1 LAAGRHRPLGKEGRG
16 MAPDLSTPSRHKL
29 HEDIFAMLIGTMLV
43 SLGIAFYAQ
52 VQLTTGSSAGLALL
66 LQYITGIPFGGLFF
80 AINLPFY
87 ALAWWRMGLPFTL
100 KTIASVAMVSYF
112 TSQIPGWIGIERIDP
127 LFAALVGGGLMGLGI
142 LSLFRHKASVGGIN
156 ILALFLQ
163 ENFGIR
169 AGYFQLGVD
178 AVILIIAFF
187 VLPFDRVI
195 YSILGAL
202 VLNLI
207 IALNHRP
214 GRYVGFS

>member
-1 LAAGRHRPLGKEGRG
+1 
-16 MAPDLSTPSRHKL
+16 MTPDLSTPSRHRL
-29 HEDIFAMLIGTMLV
+29 HEDVFAIFIGTMLV
-43 SLGIAFYAQ
+43 SLGIAFYAEA
-52 VQLTTGSSAGLALL
+52 QLTTGSTAGLALL
-66 LQYITGIPFGGLFF
+66 LQYMTGIPFGWLFF
-80 AINLPFY
+80 VINLPFY
-87 ALAWWRMGLPFTL
+87 VLAFLRMGLPFTT
-100 KTIASVAMVSYF
+100 KTVAGVALVSF
-112 TSQIPGWIGIERIDP
+112 FSGQISGWIDIGSINP

-156 ILALFLQ
+156 ILALYLQ
-163 ENFGIR
+163 DNFGIR

-178 AVILIIAFF
+178 AIILVIAFF
-187 VLPFDRVI
+187 VLPFDRVL

>member
-1 LAAGRHRPLGKEGRG
+1 
-16 MAPDLSTPSRHKL
+16 MTPDLATPSRHRL

-43 SLGIAFYAQ
+43 SLGIVFYAQ
-52 VQLTTGSSAGLALL
+52 VTLTTGSTAGLALL
-66 LQYITGIPFGGLFF
+66 LQYVTGISFGWLFF

-87 ALAWWRMGLPFTL
+87 ILAVLRMGWPFAI
-100 KTIASVAMVSYF
+100 KTFACVGLVSYF
-112 TSQIPGWIGIERIDP
+112 TANIPAWLDISSIHP
-127 LFAALVGGGLMGLGI
+127 LFAALVGGGMMGLGI

-169 AGYFQLGVD
+169 AGYFQLGID
-178 AVILIIAFF
+178 AVILVAAFF
-187 VLPFDRVI
+187 VLPFDRVV

-202 VLNLI
+202 VLNMI
-207 IALNHRP
+207 IATNHKP

>member
-1 LAAGRHRPLGKEGRG
+1 
-16 MAPDLSTPSRHKL
+16 MTPDLSTPSRHTL
-29 HEDIFAMLIGTMLV
+29 LEDIFAMLIGTVLV
-43 SLGIAFYAQ
+43 SLGIAFYSE

-66 LQYITGIPFGGLFF
+66 LQYATGIPFGWLFF

-87 ALAWWRMGLPFTL
+87 ALAFWRMGWPFAV
-100 KTIASVAMVSYF
+100 KTIACVALVSWL
-112 TSQIPGWIGIERIDP
+112 SGQIPVWIGIERIDP
-127 LFAALVGGGLMGLGI
+127 LFAALVGGGLIGLGI

-156 ILALFLQ
+156 ILALYLQ
-163 ENFGIR
+163 DNFGIR

-178 AVILIIAFF
+178 AAILVAAFF
-187 VLPFDRVI
+187 ILPIDRVI

>member
-1 LAAGRHRPLGKEGRG
+1 
-16 MAPDLSTPSRHKL
+16 MTPDLSAPSRHKL
-29 HEDIFAMLIGTMLV
+29 HEDIFAILIGTVLV

-52 VQLTTGSSAGLALL
+52 AQLTTGSSAGLALL
-66 LQYITGIPFGGLFF
+66 LQYVTGIPFGWLFF

-87 ALAWWRMGLPFTL
+87 VLAWLRMGLPFTL
-100 KTIASVAMVSYF
+100 KTIASVAMVSWF
-112 TSQIPGWIGIERIDP
+112 SGQIPGWIGIERIDP

-178 AVILIIAFF
+178 AVILVIAFF

-202 VLNLI
+202 VLNMI

>member
-1 LAAGRHRPLGKEGRG
+1 
-16 MAPDLSTPSRHKL
+16 MTPDLSTPSRHNL

-43 SLGIAFYAQ
+43 SLGIAFYSQ

-66 LQYITGIPFGGLFF
+66 LQYATGIPFGWLFF

-87 ALAWWRMGLPFTL
+87 ALAFWRMGWQFAV
-100 KTIASVAMVSYF
+100 KTIACVALVSYF
-112 TSQIPGWIGIERIDP
+112 SGQIPLWIGIERIDP
-127 LFAALVGGGLMGLGI
+127 LFAALVGGGLIGLGI

-156 ILALFLQ
+156 ILALYLQ

-178 AVILIIAFF
+178 AMILLAAFF
-187 VLPFDRVI
+187 ILPLDRVL
-195 YSILGAL
+195 YSVLGAL
-202 VLNLI
+202 VLNMI

>member
-1 LAAGRHRPLGKEGRG
+1 
-16 MAPDLSTPSRHKL
+16 MTPDLSTPSRHKL

-43 SLGIAFYAQ
+43 SLGIVFYAQ
-52 VQLTTGSSAGLALL
+52 VTLTTGSTAGLALL
-66 LQYITGIPFGGLFF
+66 LQYVTGIPFGWLFF

-87 ALAWWRMGLPFTL
+87 ILAVLRMG
-100 KTIASVAMVSYF
+100 
-112 TSQIPGWIGIERIDP
+112 
-127 LFAALVGGGLMGLGI
+127 GGGLMGLGI

-169 AGYFQLGVD
+169 AGYFQLGID
-178 AVILIIAFF
+178 AIILVAAFF

-202 VLNLI
+202 ELNMI
-207 IALNHRP
+207 IATNHKP

>member
-1 LAAGRHRPLGKEGRG
+1 
-16 MAPDLSTPSRHKL
+16 MTPDLSTPSRHRL

-52 VQLTTGSSAGLALL
+52 VTLTTGSTAGLALL
-66 LQYITGIPFGGLFF
+66 LQYITG

-87 ALAWWRMGLPFTL
+87 VLAVLRMGWPFAI
-100 KTIASVAMVSYF
+100 KTFVCVGLVSYF
-112 TSQIPGWIGIERIDP
+112 TAHIPAWLDIGSIDP
-127 LFAALVGGGLMGLGI
+127 LFAALVGGGLIGLGI

-156 ILALFLQ
+156 VLALFLQ
-163 ENFGIR
+163 ENFGVR

-178 AVILIIAFF
+178 AIILLAAFF
-187 VLPFDRVI
+187 MLPFDRVV

-202 VLNLI
+202 IMNMI

>member
-1 LAAGRHRPLGKEGRG
+1 
-16 MAPDLSTPSRHKL
+16 MTPDLSTPSRHKL

-66 LQYITGIPFGGLFF
+66 LQYITGIPFGWLFF

-178 AVILIIAFF
+178 AVILVIAFF
-187 VLPFDRVI
+187 VLPFDRVL

>member
-1 LAAGRHRPLGKEGRG
+1 
-16 MAPDLSTPSRHKL
+16 MTPDLSTPSRHNL
-29 HEDIFAMLIGTMLV
+29 PEDIFAMLIGTMLV

-66 LQYITGIPFGGLFF
+66 LQYATGIPFGWLFF

-87 ALAWWRMGLPFTL
+87 GLALWRMGWPFAL
-100 KTIASVAMVSYF
+100 KTVVCVALVSHF
-112 TSQIPGWIGIERIDP
+112 SGQIPLWVGIERIDP
-127 LFAALVGGGLMGLGI
+127 LFAALVGGGLIGLGI

-156 ILALFLQ
+156 ILALYLQ

-178 AVILIIAFF
+178 AIILIAAFF
-187 VLPFDRVI
+187 VLPLDRVL
-195 YSILGAL
+195 YSVLGAL

>member
-1 LAAGRHRPLGKEGRG
+1 
-16 MAPDLSTPSRHKL
+16 MTPDLASPSHHRWY
-29 HEDIFAMLIGTMLV
+29 EDIFAIFIGTTLV
-43 SLGIAFYAQ
+43 SLGIAFYSSA
-52 VQLTTGSSAGLALL
+52 QLTTGSSAGLALL
-66 LQYITGIPFGGLFF
+66 LQYATGIPFGWLFF

-87 ALAWWRMGLPFTL
+87 GLAFLRMGWPFAV
-100 KTIASVAMVSYF
+100 KTIVSVALVSWL
-112 TSQIPGWIGIERIDP
+112 TGQVPLWIGIDRIEP
-127 LFAALVGGGLMGLGI
+127 LFASLVGGGLIGLGI

-156 ILALFLQ
+156 ILALYLQ

-178 AVILIIAFF
+178 AIILVAAFF
-187 VLPFDRVI
+187 ILPFDRVL

-202 VLNLI
+202 VLNMI

>member
-1 LAAGRHRPLGKEGRG
+1 
-16 MAPDLSTPSRHKL
+16 MTPDLSTPSRHKL

-66 LQYITGIPFGGLFF
+66 LQYITGIPFGWLFF

-100 KTIASVAMVSYF
+100 KTIASVAMVSFF

-187 VLPFDRVI
+187 VLPFDRVL

>member
-1 LAAGRHRPLGKEGRG
+1 
-16 MAPDLSTPSRHKL
+16 MTPDLDSPSHHKWY
-29 HEDIFAMLIGTMLV
+29 EDIFAILIGTTLV
-43 SLGIAFYAQ
+43 SLGIAFYAEA
-52 VQLTTGSSAGLALL
+52 QLTTGSSAGLALL
-66 LQYITGIPFGGLFF
+66 LQYMTGIPFGWLFF

-87 ALAWWRMGLPFTL
+87 ALAFMRMGLPFTV
-100 KTIASVAMVSYF
+100 KTVASVALVSYF
-112 TSQIPGWIGIERIDP
+112 SGQVAGWIGIEQINP
-127 LFAALVGGGLMGLGI
+127 LYAALVGGGLIGLGI

-178 AVILIIAFF
+178 AIILVIAFF
-187 VLPFDRVI
+187 VLPFDRVL

-202 VLNLI
+202 VLNMI